1 MSRRLFIA
9 SVFDAGLVNEHYRD
23 VVFDEI
29 NAFTFDAFQGAPI
42 RLQLNLGF
50 ASRTREYFQKFLTN
64 CHGLTFLSGSTGMLK
79 AYHKD
84 RGRSRMQEQDAGA
97 GAGAGAGCRMQEQ
110 PAPAGCS
117 CS

>member
-9 SVFDAGLVNEHYRD
+9 SFFDAGLVNEHYRD

-42 RLQLNLGF
+42 RLQLDLGF

-79 AYHKD
+79 AYHKN
-84 RGRSRMQEQDAGA
+84 
-97 GAGAGAGCRMQEQ
+97 
-110 PAPAGCS
+110 APPWSAVPWHRFGQS
-117 CS
+117 AAKAAHSKEAHI

>member
-9 SVFDAGLVNEHYRD
+9 SVFDAGLVNEHYRN

-29 NAFTFDAFQGAPI
+29 NTFTFDAFQGAPI

-84 RGRSRMQEQDAGA
+84 RGRSRI
-97 GAGAGAGCRMQEQ
+97 QEQ
-110 PAPAGCS
+110 PASPAGCS